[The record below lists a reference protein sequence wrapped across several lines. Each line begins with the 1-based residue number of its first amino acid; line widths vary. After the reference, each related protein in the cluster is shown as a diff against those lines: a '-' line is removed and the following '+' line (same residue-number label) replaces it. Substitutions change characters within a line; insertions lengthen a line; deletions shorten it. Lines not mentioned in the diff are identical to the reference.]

1 MMHVQRHLQKDQFG
15 EVFKVFV
22 MMARCVC
29 ILYGIT
35 IVTLG
40 MFFLLLGGFDSGSWF
55 KFIAG
60 ACALAVG
67 LIPATKA
74 GLKNDGSNLI
84 IVLALT
90 GLGLQGLD
98 VIHYYLYHN
107 SPGNYYG
114 WQIQLPVI
122 AALAFMAVHGYT
134 TLPGSTEVAG

>member
-1 MMHVQRHLQKDQFG
+1 MMHVQRHLQNDQLG

-22 MMARCVC
+22 LVARCVC

-55 KFIAG
+55 KFVAG

-67 LIPATKA
+67 LIPMTKA
-74 GLKNDGSNLI
+74 GRKSEGSGII

-90 GLGLQGLD
+90 GLGFQGLD
-98 VIHYYLYHN
+98 VIHYYLFHSN
-107 SPGNYYG
+107 PGNYYG

-122 AALAFMAVHGYT
+122 AALAFMAVRGYT
-134 TLPGSTEVAG
+134 TLPESTETAG